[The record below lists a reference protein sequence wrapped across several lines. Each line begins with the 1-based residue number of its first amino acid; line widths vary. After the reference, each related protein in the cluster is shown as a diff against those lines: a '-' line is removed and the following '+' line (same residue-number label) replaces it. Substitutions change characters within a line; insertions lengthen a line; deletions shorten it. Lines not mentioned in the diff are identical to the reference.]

1 MRNRER
7 GNKGIVMT
15 SLIKRVGATLLDLA
29 LPARCPGCGTIVDTL
44 DAFCVE
50 CWQQVEWL
58 GQGCQSCGL
67 PLEATEIETCAR
79 CMAKPPQIART
90 RAAVAYGDIA
100 RGIVLKLKY
109 SRKVALSR
117 TMARYMAPMLDAA
130 DDAILVP
137 VPLHRARLWQRG
149 FNQSTLVARQLAR
162 ATGRDARNDLLRRQR
177 RTRPLKGMGASQRRR
192 EVARAFA
199 VARPEVIAGR
209 EIVLVDDVLTTGST
223 AEACA
228 RSLLQAGA
236 ARVQLLCFAR
246 VIRPWSLES

>member
-1 MRNRER
+1 
-7 GNKGIVMT
+7 MT
-15 SLIKRVGATLLDLA
+15 TDLLRRAGQAVIDFA

-44 DAFCVE
+44 DAFCVD

-58 GQGCQSCGL
+58 GQGCASCGL
-67 PLEATEIETCAR
+67 PLEATDIETCAR
-79 CMAKPPQIART
+79 CMAQPPRIARI

-117 TMARYMAPMLDAA
+117 TMARYMAPMLEAGA
-130 DDAILVP
+130 DAILVP
-137 VPLHRARLWQRG
+137 VPLHRGRLWQRG
-149 FNQSTLVARQLAR
+149 FNQSSLVARQLAK
-162 ATGRDARNDLLRRQR
+162 ATGREARNDLLRRSR

-199 VARPEVIAGR
+199 VTHPEKVAGR

-228 RSLLQAGA
+228 RTLLRAGA

>member
-1 MRNRER
+1 MA
-7 GNKGIVMT
+7 
-15 SLIKRVGATLLDLA
+15 SLIKRLGAAILDFA

-44 DAFCVE
+44 DAFCVD

-58 GQGCQSCGL
+58 GQGCASCGL
-67 PLEATEIETCAR
+67 PLEATDIETCAR
-79 CMAKPPQIART
+79 CMAQPPKIARI

-117 TMARYMAPMLDAA
+117 TMARYMAPMFEAA

-149 FNQSTLVARQLAR
+149 FNQSALVARQLAT
-162 ATGRDARNDLLRRQR
+162 ATGREARNDLLRRQR

-199 VARPEVIAGR
+199 VPRPEAVIGR
-209 EIVLVDDVLTTGST
+209 EIVLIDDVLTTGST

-228 RSLLQAGA
+228 KSLLQAGA

>member
-1 MRNRER
+1 MTINLLTRAREA
-7 GNKGIVMT
+7 V
-15 SLIKRVGATLLDLA
+15 LDFA
-29 LPARCPGCGTIVDTL
+29 LPARCPGCGTIVETL
-44 DAFCVE
+44 DGFCVD

-58 GQGCQSCGL
+58 GQGCASCGL
-67 PLEATEIETCAR
+67 PLEATDIETCGR
-79 CMAKPPQIART
+79 CMTKPPRIART
-90 RAAVAYGDIA
+90 RAAMAYGDIA

-130 DDAILVP
+130 DDALLVP

-149 FNQSTLVARQLAR
+149 FNQSTLVARQLAKT
-162 ATGRDARNDLLRRQR
+162 TGREARNDLLRRQR

-199 VARPEVIAGR
+199 VARPEAVAGR

-228 RSLLQAGA
+228 RTLLQAGA